1 MRSLPI
7 PVCSLPFRTRFQRRG
22 PPRQRNPSNL
32 RDLQPATSQNATLA
46 GGLWNCQSATR
57 KADFISAYASHLS
70 LQFLALTET
79 WISPDNSSTPTA
91 LSSSFSFSHTP
102 RPSGRGGGT
111 GLLLSRSWNFSAL
124 HSHLSLSSFEH
135 HSVHVTHPSNLFI
148 SVIYRPPGPLG
159 NFLEELD
166 ILLSSFPENGA
177 PLILLGDFNIHLEA
191 SQSAAFLPL
200 LHSFDLSL
208 QHSPPTHKAGNLL
221 DLVFLRNT
229 TCTGLNVTPLHTSDH
244 HFVSFSLPLPSHP
257 HPFSPP
263 SPTVSVRR
271 NLCALSPSSLVPCV
285 TASLPPLD
293 VFSALPS
300 DSASDTL
307 LSSLSTAINTLCPL
321 VSRPTRPS
329 PPCPWLTDVL
339 RSSRTALRAAERN
352 WKKSRMP
359 TDLSAYQSL
368 LNSFS
373 SAVATAKATYYHS
386 KIHKSIANPRQLFSI
401 FSSLLSKPS
410 PPTQTSL
417 TAEDFAAF
425 FEAKVTLIRSSLDPP
440 DSHPSLPPSP
450 L

>member
-111 GLLLSRSWNFSAL
+111 G
-124 HSHLSLSSFEH
+124 
-135 HSVHVTHPSNLFI
+135 
-148 SVIYRPPGPLG
+148 PLG

-244 HFVSFSLPLPSHP
+244 HFVSFSLPFPPTHTPSLHP
-257 HPFSPP
+257 
-263 SPTVSVRR
+263 
-271 NLCALSPSSLVPCV
+271 A
-285 TASLPPLD
+285 
-293 VFSALPS
+293 
-300 DSASDTL
+300 L
-307 LSSLSTAINTLCPL
+307 LS
-321 VSRPTRPS
+321 
-329 PPCPWLTDVL
+329 
-339 RSSRTALRAAERN
+339 
-352 WKKSRMP
+352 
-359 TDLSAYQSL
+359 LSAAHTPI
-368 LNSFS
+368 S
-373 SAVATAKATYYHS
+373 SMPVA
-386 KIHKSIANPRQLFSI
+386 
-401 FSSLLSKPS
+401 
-410 PPTQTSL
+410 
-417 TAEDFAAF
+417 D
-425 FEAKVTLIRSSLDPP
+425 
-440 DSHPSLPPSP
+440 
-450 L
+450 